1 MALSSRL
8 SLEERPIE
16 IAPAIENHA
25 SKHRLGDKV
34 WITVAAGPTVL
45 KVALTLCEGDKGGG
59 GGCGWRV
66 WRGGGVR
73 VWRGRGWMKWW
84 REGEERWSEGVE
96 RCRSEGVER

>member
-59 GGCGWRV
+59 GGV
-66 WRGGGVR
+66 WV
-73 VWRGRGWMKWW
+73 
-84 REGEERWSEGVE
+84 EGVG
-96 RCRSEGVER
+96 RWRSEGVER